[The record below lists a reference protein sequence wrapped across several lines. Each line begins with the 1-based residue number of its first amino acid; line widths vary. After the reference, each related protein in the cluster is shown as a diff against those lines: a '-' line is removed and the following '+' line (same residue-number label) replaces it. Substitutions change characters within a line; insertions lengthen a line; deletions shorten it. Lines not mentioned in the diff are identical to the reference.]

1 MHLTSSSAHGHHTAR
16 LNRLIQVALISGLS
30 VSMFFMS
37 IGTVLYF
44 LPQTTGGAT
53 PVTLGSVLPGL
64 AAGNP
69 LAYMLLGMIVLMV
82 TPALRVAVAA
92 LGYLLDGDR
101 RFALVS
107 AGVLVVLA
115 ASLVIGAK

>member
-1 MHLTSSSAHGHHTAR
+1 MHLTSSSRQGQHTAR

-30 VSMFFMS
+30 VSMLIMA

-44 LPQTTGGAT
+44 LHNTAGG
-53 PVTLGSVLPGL
+53 PFMRIGV
-64 AAGNP
+64 
-69 LAYMLLGMIVLMV
+69 IVLMV

-101 RFALVS
+101 VFALVS

-115 ASLVIGAK
+115 ASLVIGAA

>member
-1 MHLTSSSAHGHHTAR
+1 MHLTSSSGHGHHTAR

-30 VSMFFMS
+30 VSMLIMG

-44 LPQTTGGAT
+44 LHNTAGGAT
-53 PVTLGSVLPGL
+53 F
-64 AAGNP
+64 
-69 LAYMLLGMIVLMV
+69 MRIGMIVLMV

-101 RFALVS
+101 VFALVS
-107 AGVLVVLA
+107 VGVLVVLA
-115 ASLVIGAK
+115 TSLVIGAA